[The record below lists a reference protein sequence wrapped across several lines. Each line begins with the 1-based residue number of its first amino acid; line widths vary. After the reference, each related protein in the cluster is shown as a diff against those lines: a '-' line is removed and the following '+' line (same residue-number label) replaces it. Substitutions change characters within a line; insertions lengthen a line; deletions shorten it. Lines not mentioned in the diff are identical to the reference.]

1 MIYKNASPAGCWTA
15 SLGCTGWIFIS
26 LLCLNPPKL
35 SIIIIDFFSPRLSA
49 FRNSWNSN
57 FSYMLILIR
66 CKMKSELALQLIFSA
81 ALYDAKERDFLPE
94 RFINV
99 SEGERG
105 SDLCAT
111 PTPFALSL
119 VRRHTQPIAH
129 RAKRL
134 RLPGRNAVRAYSL
147 QRREVM
153 SRVTLLNGRSRCCGL

>member
-1 MIYKNASPAGCWTA
+1 MLHQLVAEQPHWAARGEYLSR
-15 SLGCTGWIFIS
+15 

-35 SIIIIDFFSPRLSA
+35 CIIIIVTFFFLRLSA

-57 FSYMLILIR
+57 FSYILILIR

-81 ALYDAKERDFLPE
+81 ALYDAKERNFLPE

-99 SEGERG
+99 SEGGRG

-111 PTPFALSL
+111 PTRFALSL
-119 VRRHTQPIAH
+119 MRRHTQPIAH
-129 RAKRL
+129 RARRL